1 MPNEKIKQYG
11 DVIPPLRDTHKVMQA
26 TNKIPEEEIGV
37 TLTER
42 PAYVWGTLSLNDMD
56 IEDYRTI
63 NDLKQ
68 NASEFKIANLVEQ
81 YNNRVPGAKKLDM
94 HFVAMHAVER
104 GYEMYRDETGQ
115 IKFRKATG

>member
-1 MPNEKIKQYG
+1 MSNEKRKQY
-11 DVIPPLRDTHKVMQA
+11 DEVIPPLRDTHRVMRA
-26 TNKIPEEEIGV
+26 NNKIPEEEVGV

-68 NASEFKIANLVEQ
+68 NASDFKIANLVEQ
-81 YNNRVPGAKKLDM
+81 YNIRAPGARKLDM
-94 HFVAMHAVER
+94 HFVAVHAVER
-104 GYEMYRDETGQ
+104 GYEMYRDEIGQ
-115 IKFRKATG
+115 IKFRKATS

>member
-1 MPNEKIKQYG
+1 MSTRKQYEE
-11 DVIPPLRDTHKVMQA
+11 VIPPLRDTHRAMRIN
-26 TNKIPEEEIGV
+26 NKIPEEEVGV

-81 YNNRVPGAKKLDM
+81 YNIRAPGARKLDM

-104 GYEMYRDETGQ
+104 GYEMYRDEIGQ
-115 IKFRKATG
+115 VKFRKATS